1 MTYYHNERP
10 ALFRYQQSFSF
21 KESTLEFFLEVDKKE
36 TVTGLYYTWEGEPY
50 LLEELSHYA
59 KKVEGSKLHETPI
72 PETGLWSHI
81 YFFYR
86 QMVFHITQAEV
97 PMNIQKGKDP
107 YELICRCSAVYESDI
122 RELIQAKLKEEI
134 YEFDVVYKSIG
145 SELMATIGCGSCKI
159 DVENILAEYIKGER
173 NSSPVEEVPVRDEL
187 PRWQSLDSQ
196 NLARE
201 SFTLLKGISQQI
213 EVDLKLLGTRPG
225 SILVKAASA
234 LNSEQVSSVKSS
246 FQDAFGPGLEIQ
258 LK

>member
-1 MTYYHNERP
+1 MTHYHNERP

-21 KESTLEFFLEVDKKE
+21 KESTLEFYLEVDKNEVVK
-36 TVTGLYYTWEGEPY
+36 GLYYTWQGKPY
-50 LLEELSHYA
+50 LLDELSSYA
-59 KKVEGSKLHETPI
+59 LVVEGSKLHETPA
-72 PETGLWSHI
+72 PNTDQWSHP

-86 QMVFHITQAEV
+86 KMISNITQAEV

-122 RELIQAKLKEEI
+122 RDLIQRKLSEEV
-134 YEFDVVYKSIG
+134 YEFDSVFKSIG

-159 DVENILAEYIKGER
+159 DVDNILAEYIKGDR
-173 NSSPVEEVPVRDEL
+173 NSAPVEEAPVREEL

-201 SFTLLKGISQQI
+201 SFTLLKAISEQI
-213 EVDLKLLGTRPG
+213 KVDLKLLGTRPG
-225 SILVKAASA
+225 SILIKAAV
-234 LNSEQVSSVKSS
+234 LLTEEQTSSVENS
-246 FQDAFGPGLEIQ
+246 FRDAFGAGLEIQ